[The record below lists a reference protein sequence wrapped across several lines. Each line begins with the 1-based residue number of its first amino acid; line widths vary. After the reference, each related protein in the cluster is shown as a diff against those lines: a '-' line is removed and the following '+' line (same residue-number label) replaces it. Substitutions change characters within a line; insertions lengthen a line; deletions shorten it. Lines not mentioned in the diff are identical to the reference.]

1 MGRKKLIA
9 KLSYAH
15 RCFCGL
21 RRYKYVH
28 SYLRNKDM
36 SHLKA
41 PVAALNFSDLEY
53 EKNQLIM
60 GKQECVKDMK
70 KEKIGEGKRVR
81 KRD

>member
-1 MGRKKLIA
+1 
-9 KLSYAH
+9 
-15 RCFCGL
+15 
-21 RRYKYVH
+21 
-28 SYLRNKDM
+28 M

-41 PVAALNFSDLEY
+41 PVAALNFSDLKY
-53 EKNQLIM
+53 EKSQLIM

>member
-1 MGRKKLIA
+1 
-9 KLSYAH
+9 
-15 RCFCGL
+15 
-21 RRYKYVH
+21 
-28 SYLRNKDM
+28 M

-60 GKQECVKDMK
+60 GKQKCVKDMK